1 MDLAGLENMLFLAL
15 TARLLF
21 VKAMIFVGDMLEEV
35 FPLKSWCFSYE
46 DPKLIYGLVMSL
58 K

>member
-1 MDLAGLENMLFLAL
+1 MLFLELAE
-15 TARLLF
+15 RLIF
-21 VKAMIFVGDMLEEV
+21 IEAMIFVGDMLEEV